1 MQGDAALAFLVICQ
15 PYLDRLLA
23 KGYERE
29 FVILEA
35 VGMGFAA
42 SEMPGL
48 TPAERSRRLELIR
61 AMLGYHAI
69 GEALFLPGGGGGGVR
84 STSFQELAAPNLLAF
99 LANADARAA
108 VRERYPAMYRESAA
122 RVHVWL
128 AASECRAPSLSR
140 MNR

>member
-108 VRERYPAMYRESAA
+108 VRERQGK
-122 RVHVWL
+122 
-128 AASECRAPSLSR
+128 
-140 MNR
+140 